1 MCDCV
6 SMAAKRTNSSLDGWY
21 TVKRKSSEK
30 SSVELDC
37 EAYSE
42 DEVTEE
48 TVPAAYCKTRSSDV
62 HTDFIPDNNVL

>member
-37 EAYSE
+37 EDYSE

-48 TVPAAYCKTRSSDV
+48 TPTVKRGVPVS
-62 HTDFIPDNNVL
+62 IQILLQ